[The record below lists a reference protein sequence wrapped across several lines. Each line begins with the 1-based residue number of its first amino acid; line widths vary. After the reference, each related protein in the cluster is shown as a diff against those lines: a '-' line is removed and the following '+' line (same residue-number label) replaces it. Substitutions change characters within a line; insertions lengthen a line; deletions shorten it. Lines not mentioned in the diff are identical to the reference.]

1 VAGAGAH
8 AVVLGALSGHALSLL
23 HGSLLDDLLNNFFLL
38 AGAEFGL
45 EGLIGGAVEGTLL
58 ALLAHEHLEGADDL
72 SEGNALVGL
81 PLLGGLDVVDEDDEV
96 LGLALVVALDD

>member
-1 VAGAGAH
+1 MGMY
-8 AVVLGALSGHALSLL
+8 LSLL

-58 ALLAHEHLEGADDL
+58 ALPVEGDY
-72 SEGNALVGL
+72 
-81 PLLGGLDVVDEDDEV
+81 
-96 LGLALVVALDD
+96 

>member
-1 VAGAGAH
+1 M
-8 AVVLGALSGHALSLL
+8 
-23 HGSLLDDLLNNFFLL
+23 DNIL
-38 AGAEFGL
+38 ADEQ
-45 EGLIGGAVEGTLL
+45 
-58 ALLAHEHLEGADDL
+58 

>member
-1 VAGAGAH
+1 M
-8 AVVLGALSGHALSLL
+8 
-23 HGSLLDDLLNNFFLL
+23 DNIL
-38 AGAEFGL
+38 AD
-45 EGLIGGAVEGTLL
+45 
-58 ALLAHEHLEGADDL
+58 EHLEGADDL